1 MILNA
6 TSIYSRSLQ
15 FQASGLTIYGPPKG
29 EELFLCFFLP
39 ACYSCSLQFWEKCP
53 LSISPYLQYICAI
66 GCFIISPLSTFQTA
80 TNFSDWIFG
89 TDYIIFIMTSSL
101 WCPVRLLRHFP
112 CFLVSRESFAME
124 A

>member
-89 TDYIIFIMTSSL
+89 TDYIIFYYDVIFMVPRAIITSFF
-101 WCPVRLLRHFP
+101 VVF
-112 CFLVSRESFAME
+112 
-124 A
+124 